1 MLEFSRAAQAFLRF
15 LVNQNVGSNFVK
27 NRCHLQRCINNFQNQ
42 TLVFQN

>member
-1 MLEFSRAAQAFLRF
+1 MLEFSGAAQALRY

-27 NRCHLQRCINNFQNQ
+27 NRCHLLRCINNFQNQ